1 MDDEERAKHMLLTLY
16 KQVRELSEPIK
27 RNVRKR
33 QMQKEKMLHQRFIEE
48 CPYSDLILETSSSWV
63 HKVTEVLN
71 VVRLRQISPLNP
83 KTGLCVPTRFCE
95 CYNIAFFDFDKESK
109 VVYGPL
115 FREIPPSKY
124 HSLHDSVNVISIK
137 VAQSDVRYPINV
149 YGTVLARDE
158 NDYRCVYLFKRGR
171 DDPQLITR
179 KNRMLALTG
188 PYRALAGLDF
198 MYFELNLKIKGDGP
212 VDDEDFSKGLVVRRC
227 YTVDVTKPTNL
238 SLESYLST
246 VQLECTHVSYALEAS
261 IGVNFLDG
269 KSTFTGKIFAS
280 TSGSSTTKMVLYDS
294 QVAGTKTEFGSGGS
308 VSLSRRI
315 VAVPLAED
323 LLLYFC
329 VRDSYNKSRRLKF
342 VIWNGM
348 DQRTC
353 DLGTCKLQIKIIWK
367 GVFRQKCAQVY
378 Y

>member
-1 MDDEERAKHMLLTLY
+1 MDSMAW
-16 KQVRELSEPIK
+16 
-27 RNVRKR
+27 
-33 QMQKEKMLHQRFIEE
+33 FI
-48 CPYSDLILETSSSWV
+48 LTSSSWK

-71 VVRLRQISPLNP
+71 VVRRREITEEDS
-83 KTGLCVPTRFCE
+83 KTGWCRPTRFCE
-95 CYNIAFFDFDKESK
+95 SPYNIAFFDFDKESK
-109 VVYGPL
+109 VVHGPL

-188 PYRALAGLDF
+188 PYRALGGLDF

-212 VDDEDFSKGLVVRRC
+212 VDEDFSKGLVVRRC
-227 YTVDVTKPTNL
+227 YTVDGTKPTNL
-238 SLESYLST
+238 SLESCLST
-246 VQLECTHVSYALEAS
+246 VKLECMHVPFALEAS

-269 KSTFTGKIFAS
+269 KSTFTGKISAS

-315 VAVPLAED
+315 VAVPLKED

-342 VIWNGM
+342 VIGKGM
-348 DQRTC
+348 DERTC

-367 GVFRQKCAQVY
+367 GVFRQKCVRVQY
-378 Y
+378 LETGILLG